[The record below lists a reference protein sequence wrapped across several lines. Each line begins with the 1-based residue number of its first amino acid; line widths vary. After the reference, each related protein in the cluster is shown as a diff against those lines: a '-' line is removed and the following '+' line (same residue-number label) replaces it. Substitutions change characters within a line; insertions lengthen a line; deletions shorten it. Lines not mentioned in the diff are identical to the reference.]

1 MRLTTSDS
9 PKPDNLLDPDHERT
23 LPCLPGMAWAVPEF
37 SRTKVDAAG
46 DILIREF
53 SPIASAGDM
62 SVDDYVDQYE
72 DFQHELT
79 AALQV
84 INNWRSCHSYP
95 LNALQM
101 SLRRRV
107 RNMKTAWL
115 VAQRIKR
122 LPAIQLKLRI
132 NKGMQLSRM
141 QDIGGCRA
149 VVSTVRMVN
158 HLVSTYQGS
167 KSMKH
172 ELVRITDYI
181 EKPRPTGYRSVH
193 LIYRHQS
200 ETHQE
205 YNNLRIEMQIRSR
218 LQHAWA
224 TAVETIGE
232 FIGQALKSNLGEANW
247 LRFFQLMS
255 SAAPCPATPPRRA
268 DLIKELR
275 HLTRTLRVEETLQTF
290 GTLAERRVGTAG
302 ADLFLIA
309 TNPARKT
316 VDVTG
321 FPLRESEK
329 AMERYS
335 DTERSFAGTAG
346 AQVVLVSVDS
356 LEKLRRAYPSYF
368 LESRVFTKALKEALR
383 G

>member
-84 INNWRSCHSYP
+84 INNWRSSHSYP

-255 SAAPCPATPPRRA
+255 SAIA
-268 DLIKELR
+268 
-275 HLTRTLRVEETLQTF
+275 LT
-290 GTLAERRVGTAG
+290 GC
-302 ADLFLIA
+302 
-309 TNPARKT
+309 
-316 VDVTG
+316 
-321 FPLRESEK
+321 
-329 AMERYS
+329 
-335 DTERSFAGTAG
+335 
-346 AQVVLVSVDS
+346 
-356 LEKLRRAYPSYF
+356 
-368 LESRVFTKALKEALR
+368 
-383 G
+383 